1 MKLYEYIVTFIYKN
15 QIQSGLVLA
24 STELEAKLLVFQK
37 FNERLFSTTIDVQ
50 VEEKVNNLNEPK
62 VLDGL
67 LINC

>member
-1 MKLYEYIVTFIYKN
+1 MKLYEYIVTFLYKN